1 MSQINYQ
8 QISQIRYA
16 LEQQAFALAVEHA
29 SESQM
34 DALEEL
40 AAS

>member
-29 SESQM
+29 SR
-34 DALEEL
+34 ARWTRWKNW
-40 AAS
+40 